1 MTMAM
6 EVEVKAYAGDLKEIE
21 IKILGMGAEPTW
33 EGEQADT
40 YYNHPERDF
49 AKTDEA
55 LRIRKEKDRN
65 ALTYK
70 GPKLDELS
78 KTREE
83 IQFSIENAEAAG
95 NVLEKLGFSEAGTVK
110 KYRKKFKLG
119 EMKISLDKVEG
130 LGDFVEIEALDSN
143 ISEQDVS
150 KTRDRIIVIMDE
162 LGLEKRERTS
172 YLELLYP
179 EL

>member
-1 MTMAM
+1 MIMAM
-6 EVEVKAYAGDLKEIE
+6 EVEVKAYAGNLREVEARIRE
-21 IKILGMGAEPTW
+21 MGAEPTW
-33 EGEQADT
+33 EGEQVDT

-65 ALTYK
+65 SLTYK
-70 GPKLDELS
+70 GPKVDELS

-83 IQFSIENAEAAG
+83 IQLSIENDETAG
-95 NVLEKLGFSEAGTVK
+95 IMLVKLGFTVAGTVK
-110 KYRKKFKLG
+110 KHRK
-119 EMKISLDKVEG
+119 G
-130 LGDFVEIEALDSN
+130 LGDFVEIEALDPN

-150 KTRDRIIVIMDE
+150 KTRDRIIVIMDD

-179 EL
+179 ELK

>member
-1 MTMAM
+1 MGM
-6 EVEVKAYAGDLKEIE
+6 EVEVKAYAKDLDKIE
-21 IKILGMGAEPTW
+21 AKIRSMGAEPTW
-33 EGEQADT
+33 EGEQVDT

-65 ALTYK
+65 SLTYK
-70 GPKLDELS
+70 GPKVDKLS

-83 IQFSIENAEAAG
+83 IQFSMEDPEAAG
-95 NVLEKLGFSEAGTVK
+95 KVLVKLGFSEVGVVK
-110 KYRKKFKLG
+110 KHRKKFKLG
-119 EMKISLDKVEG
+119 ELKISLDRVEG
-130 LGDFVEIEALDSN
+130 LGDFVEVEALDTN

>member
-1 MTMAM
+1 MGL

-21 IKILGMGAEPTW
+21 TKILGMGAEPTW
-33 EGEQADT
+33 EGDQVDT

-55 LRIRKEKDRN
+55 LRIRKEKGRN
-65 ALTYK
+65 SLTYK
-70 GPKLDELS
+70 GPKVDDLS

-83 IQFSIENAEAAG
+83 IQFSIEDPEAAG
-95 NVLEKLGFSEAGTVK
+95 KVLVKLGFSEAGVVK
-110 KYRKKFKLG
+110 KHRRKFKLG
-119 EMKISLDKVEG
+119 NLKISLDRVEG
-130 LGDFVEIEALDSN
+130 LGEFVEIEALDTN

-150 KTRDRIIVIMDE
+150 KTRDRIIAIMDE

>member
-1 MTMAM
+1 MAM
-6 EVEVKAYAGDLKEIE
+6 EVEVKAYAEDLKKIE
-21 IKILGMGAEPTW
+21 ARIREMGAEPTW
-33 EGEQADT
+33 EGDQVDT
-40 YYNHPERDF
+40 YYNHPKRDF

-70 GPKLDELS
+70 GPKVDNLS

-95 NVLEKLGFSEAGTVK
+95 TMLIKLGFSVSCVVK
-110 KYRKKFKLG
+110 KHRKKFKLG
-119 EMKISLDKVEG
+119 ELKISLDSVED
-130 LGDFVEIEALDSN
+130 LGDFVEVEALDTN
-143 ISEQDVS
+143 ISEHEVS
-150 KTRDRIIVIMDE
+150 EVRDRIIVIMDE
-162 LGLEKRERTS
+162 LGLVKRERTS

>member
-1 MTMAM
+1 MGM

-21 IKILGMGAEPTW
+21 IKILEMGAEPTW
-33 EGEQADT
+33 EGDQVDT
-40 YYNHPERDF
+40 YYNHPEKDF

-55 LRIRKEKDRN
+55 LRIRKEKGRN
-65 ALTYK
+65 SLTYK
-70 GPKLDELS
+70 GPKVDELS

-95 NVLEKLGFSEAGTVK
+95 KVLIKLGFSTAGIVK

-119 EMKISLDKVEG
+119 DMKISLDRVEV
-130 LGDFVEIEALDSN
+130 LGDFVEIEALDTT
-143 ISEQDVS
+143 ISENEVS
-150 KTRDRIIVIMDE
+150 KTRDRIIAIMDE
-162 LGLEKRERTS
+162 LGLNNRERTS

-179 EL
+179 ELK

>member
-1 MTMAM
+1 MAM
-6 EVEVKAYAGDLKEIE
+6 EVEVKAYAGNLREVEARIRE
-21 IKILGMGAEPTW
+21 MGAELTW
-33 EGEQADT
+33 VGEQVDT

-65 ALTYK
+65 SLTYK
-70 GPKLDELS
+70 GPKVDELS

-83 IQFSIENAEAAG
+83 IQFSIENAETAG
-95 NVLEKLGFSEAGTVK
+95 IMLVKLGFTVAGTVK
-110 KYRKKFKLG
+110 KHRKKFKLG
-119 EMKISLDKVEG
+119 DMKISLDSVDG
-130 LGDFVEIEALDSN
+130 LGDFVEIEALDTN

-150 KTRDRIIVIMDE
+150 KTRDRIIVIMDD

-179 EL
+179 ELK